1 MVAEQLEAGRT
12 LVQLFGRADAPK
24 FESSVEFFAGLGDAE
39 VRGRG
44 GKMDVIFG
52 DKNAPRFPKQTLR
65 L

>member
-12 LVQLFGRADAPK
+12 LKQLFGREDAPK

-44 GKMDVIFG
+44 GSAKIEFEH
-52 DKNAPRFPKQTLR
+52 
-65 L
+65 